1 VKNVL
6 ARSRKST
13 RRLQIGLTTNLNNS
27 RETIALMHQ
36 HTTRMYNSCDS
47 GVGPSLDLRTTVKKS
62 ILRVLLLILLAQSYS
77 PYAADTPDRATKID
91 KLMLQYAECC
101 SFTGTVLVSDHDEV
115 IFKKGYGLANREWNI
130 SNTPDVKFRLGSITK
145 QFTSMLIMQHVGKG
159 TIKLDGHLSDYLPY
173 YRHDTGSKVT
183 ISQLLSHTSGIPS
196 FTDNPKFLAD
206 VSRNYY
212 AVDDF
217 VKLFCSGD
225 LQFEPGAK
233 FHYDNSG
240 YFLLGAILERV
251 TGKTYEALVKE
262 NIFVPL
268 GMNESGY
275 DHYAEIL
282 PKRAS
287 GYQQDLNGIVNAP
300 YLDMALPYAAGSL
313 YSTVE
318 DLYKWDQALYTDKLV
333 SNDLKQKL
341 FTPNLENYGYGW
353 EIVTIPANE
362 PGAGQVMISHEGG
375 INGFNTI
382 EQRFVGD
389 HDLIVIFNNTP
400 GADLADMAKGI
411 RTIVFGEEPAA
422 PKRSLVR
429 DLGKTVVN
437 RGVDAAIAQYR
448 QLKQTNP
455 NGYDFGEPALNVIG
469 YLLLEKGRDAD
480 AIAIL
485 KLNVEEYPKS
495 GNVYDSLADAYAKD
509 GQQQLAI
516 ANYRKSL
523 EIDPKNQNTVDKLKG
538 LENK

>member
-1 VKNVL
+1 
-6 ARSRKST
+6 
-13 RRLQIGLTTNLNNS
+13 
-27 RETIALMHQ
+27 
-36 HTTRMYNSCDS
+36 
-47 GVGPSLDLRTTVKKS
+47 
-62 ILRVLLLILLAQSYS
+62 
-77 PYAADTPDRATKID
+77 
-91 KLMLQYAECC
+91 
-101 SFTGTVLVSDHDEV
+101 
-115 IFKKGYGLANREWNI
+115 
-130 SNTPDVKFRLGSITK
+130 
-145 QFTSMLIMQHVGKG
+145 
-159 TIKLDGHLSDYLPY
+159 
-173 YRHDTGSKVT
+173 
-183 ISQLLSHTSGIPS
+183 
-196 FTDNPKFLAD
+196 
-206 VSRNYY
+206 
-212 AVDDF
+212 
-217 VKLFCSGD
+217 
-225 LQFEPGAK
+225 
-233 FHYDNSG
+233 
-240 YFLLGAILERV
+240 
-251 TGKTYEALVKE
+251 
-262 NIFVPL
+262 
-268 GMNESGY
+268 
-275 DHYAEIL
+275 
-282 PKRAS
+282 
-287 GYQQDLNGIVNAP
+287 
-300 YLDMALPYAAGSL
+300 
-313 YSTVE
+313 
-318 DLYKWDQALYTDKLV
+318 
-333 SNDLKQKL
+333 
-341 FTPNLENYGYGW
+341 
-353 EIVTIPANE
+353 
-362 PGAGQVMISHEGG
+362 MISHEGG

-382 EQRFVGD
+382 DQRFVGD